1 MLVMVIRGAAAFS
14 LLVVASLGASAQQPS
29 PSAPSQ
35 GQMPMEHGKGGMN
48 QGSGMNQGQGQGQT
62 PGGMGGMMNDMHKMH
77 QGSGTPPSSLHA
89 PTPQGGP
96 ASIAPQCPAGTT
108 LQMDDKS
115 QHVCR

>member
-35 GQMPMEHGKGGMN
+35 GQMPMEHGK
-48 QGSGMNQGQGQGQT
+48 
-62 PGGMGGMMNDMHKMH
+62 GGMMNDMHKMH